1 MGSSSSLQRSRDRPL
16 PSQNSPHRSV
26 PSSRVQIQPRAGSNA
41 AGPGGANLQ
50 QPHYLMFSGPPAPY
64 RFNNGGPH
72 IFYVDSQRQ
81 ASPPPA
87 VQESSKVKN
96 HANLL
101 KHTLALVPAGDPNK
115 YCISFHCDT
124 AVHTIVQ
131 IFFGAT
137 EKPDPDTPESCGAT
151 FVEEGKHYHHTLP
164 IADIPAETDYC
175 YTSQPGHA
183 LDVKQHADILA
194 WSPDR
199 PHVYPVVIV
208 LSYQMPTTDASSE
221 GENPPVSK
229 MQSQYT
235 YAEVSKASDEDTYK
249 LRCIR
254 QRLQV
259 EDGSLFELEDIYGVV
274 EEHQP
279 SPGQASGAVVG
290 AAVTPADALSVE
302 GDECVICLANER
314 DTTVMPCRHMC
325 LCGECAEVLR
335 RQTNKCPICRT
346 VIECLMTLKKD

>member
-1 MGSSSSLQRSRDRPL
+1 MGSSSSLQRSRDRPP
-16 PSQNSPHRSV
+16 PSQSSPNRNAQSA
-26 PSSRVQIQPRAGSNA
+26 RVQIPRAGSNA
-41 AGPGGANLQ
+41 AGPGASLQ

-64 RFNNGGPH
+64 RFNNGGAH

-87 VQESSKVKN
+87 VQESTKVKN

-101 KHTLALVPAGDPNK
+101 KHTLALVPSGDLNK

-131 IFFGAT
+131 IYYGAT
-137 EKPDPDTPESCGAT
+137 EKPDPDTPDSCGAM

-175 YTSQPGHA
+175 YTSQPTHA
-183 LDVKQHADILA
+183 LDVKQNADMLTY
-194 WSPDR
+194 SPDR

-208 LSYQMPTTDASSE
+208 LSYQMPLAEASTE
-221 GENPPVSK
+221 GETPPVSK

-235 YAEVSKASDEDTYK
+235 YAEVCRSPDEETYK

-254 QRLQV
+254 QRLQL

-279 SPGQASGAVVG
+279 SSSPGTGAVVG
-290 AAVTPADALSVE
+290 AAVTAADALSVD